1 MKNTYFTI
9 PIIFVIIILYYINKN
24 KLNKNIKNLE
34 NKNLFKSEDNFTN
47 MTEATHF
54 CHSRKTNLLNSRK
67 EAKGDYLEDD
77 AWYRNDFGYSISQ
90 VDQTGIKK
98 CLKKGLQYVK
108 KN

>member
-24 KLNKNIKNLE
+24 KLNKNIKVEKIKIGL
-34 NKNLFKSEDNFTN
+34 KEDNFTN

-67 EAKGDYLEDD
+67 
-77 AWYRNDFGYSISQ
+77 S
-90 VDQTGIKK
+90 
-98 CLKKGLQYVK
+98 
-108 KN
+108 